1 MHAALHLLSSMQ
13 VMQKKYTR
21 FKVHP
26 KDERKICIHSTFQ
39 KQNGS
44 RQQMLIIVCSIL
56 SRDRIE
62 HIYNNSLH
70 FQGRTFVKMTGVVL
84 SFRHPM
90 FKHLRAFLMSM
101 CVLCMCVGNG
111 HDAL

>member
-56 SRDRIE
+56 SRDRIDHKV
-62 HIYNNSLH
+62 HIFWEGRKVLRNLH
-70 FQGRTFVKMTGVVL
+70 FTFV
-84 SFRHPM
+84 
-90 FKHLRAFLMSM
+90 
-101 CVLCMCVGNG
+101 LCSASQN
-111 HDAL
+111 